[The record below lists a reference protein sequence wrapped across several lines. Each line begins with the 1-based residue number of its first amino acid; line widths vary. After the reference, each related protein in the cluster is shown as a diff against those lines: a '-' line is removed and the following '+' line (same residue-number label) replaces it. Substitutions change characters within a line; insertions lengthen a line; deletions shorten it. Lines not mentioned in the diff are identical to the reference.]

1 MLAYDVEVQIYYN
14 NKGISTWT
22 NPFSSFCMA
31 NELPKDTVEYGSWD
45 LLERTTETNLLILGK
60 KGKRILGY
68 YEDSLFPIAREK
80 KNPEIQIT
88 VIKRYKE
95 VFPSISE
102 ILNFRN
108 SQLSIQYLKERGLA
122 LCPISGK

>member
-1 MLAYDVEVQIYYN
+1 MLAYDIEIEIYYN
-14 NKGISTWT
+14 NKNISTWT
-22 NPFSSFCMA
+22 NPYSSFCMA
-31 NELPKDTVEYGSWD
+31 NELPKDTIEYGSWD
-45 LLERTTETNLLILGK
+45 LLERTIKSNLLVLGK
-60 KGKRILGY
+60 KGKRIFGY
-68 YEDSLFPIAREK
+68 ADALFPIAREK
-80 KNPEIQIT
+80 KTPEIQIT

-108 SQLSIQYLKERGLA
+108 SQLSIQYLKERGLT

>member
-1 MLAYDVEVQIYYN
+1 MLAYDIEIQIYYN
-14 NKGISTWT
+14 NKNISTWM
-22 NPFSSFCMA
+22 NPYSSFCMA
-31 NELPKDTVEYGSWD
+31 NELPKDTIEYGSWD
-45 LLERTTETNLLILGK
+45 LLERTIKSNLLVLGK
-60 KGKRILGY
+60 KGKRIFGY
-68 YEDSLFPIAREK
+68 VDALFPIAREK
-80 KNPEIQIT
+80 KTPEIQIT

-108 SQLSIQYLKERGLA
+108 SQLSIQYLKERGLT